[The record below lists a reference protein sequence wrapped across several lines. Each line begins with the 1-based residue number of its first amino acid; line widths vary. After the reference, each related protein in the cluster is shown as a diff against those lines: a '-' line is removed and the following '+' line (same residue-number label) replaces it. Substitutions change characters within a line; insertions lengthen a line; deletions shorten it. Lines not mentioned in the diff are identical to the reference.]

1 MGIDIHG
8 VNSRD
13 ERAWKALFDY
23 YYAPLCCYVNEYLND
38 NAMSED
44 TVQEVFMKIW
54 NSDLHFDDER
64 HLNYYMYKAV
74 YNNGISKCRVHHTT
88 IGLNEQLVEN
98 WPDDDFASTVKEE
111 MVRRLYEEIVKL
123 PEQRRRIIMLSIE
136 GKSGKE
142 IADTLGISVNT
153 VKVSK
158 AKAIATLRKT
168 TNNSPLLIFLLMLG
182 FH

>member
-1 MGIDIHG
+1 MGIDIYG

-23 YYAPLCCYVNEYLND
+23 YYAPLCCYVNEYLKD
-38 NAMSED
+38 MAMSED

-54 NSDLHFDDER
+54 NSDLHFDDEQ

-74 YNNGISKCRVHHTT
+74 YHNCISKCRVNHPT
-88 IGLNEQLVEN
+88 IGLTEQLVEN
-98 WPDDDFASTVKEE
+98 WPDEDFASTVKEE

-142 IADTLGISVNT
+142 IADMLGISVNT

-168 TNNSPLLIFLLMLG
+168 TKDSPLLLFL
-182 FH
+182 